1 MVETVKD
8 LLKNAPQSVKKG
20 NRRKESMEIKR
31 LHPECIS
38 CMTKIHLDKCPK
50 EMSEDKKVEYMQK
63 VLKVLAEAPERFGA
77 PVIVR
82 TINAIQD
89 EMFGI
94 KQNYAEIK
102 KYYNQLMM
110 GHEEQVNKKV
120 TQSKD
125 PIKAGIQYAMI
136 GNYIDFGARIN
147 VNEEQLTELLNDSDR
162 FAIDEK
168 QYSELTADLEKAQKL
183 VYLTDNCGE
192 VVMDKI
198 LIREIQKKY
207 PDLEITILVRG
218 EEVINDATMEDAA
231 QVGLT
236 DIAKVIP
243 NGTDIAGTWLEEL
256 SEEANAVL
264 ESADVIIS
272 KGQGNFETLRKCGM
286 NIYYIFLCKCDLFAN
301 TFRVPKLTGMLINEK
316 YC

>member
-1 MVETVKD
+1 
-8 LLKNAPQSVKKG
+8 
-20 NRRKESMEIKR
+20 MEIKR

-38 CMTKIHLDKCPK
+38 CMTKVHLDKCPK

-94 KQNYAEIK
+94 KQDYAELK
-102 KYYNQLMM
+102 KYYNQVMLR
-110 GHEEQVNKKV
+110 HEEQVSKKI
-120 TQSKD
+120 TQSAD
-125 PIKAGIQYAMI
+125 SIKSGIQYAMI

-162 FAIDEK
+162 FVIDEK
-168 QYSELTADLEKAQKL
+168 QYRELTEDLEKASRL

-192 VVMDKI
+192 IVMDKI

-207 PDLEITILVRG
+207 PNLEITVLVRG
-218 EEVINDATMEDAA
+218 AEVINDATMEDAV
-231 QVGLT
+231 QIGLT
-236 DIAKVIP
+236 DVAKVIS

-256 SEEANAVL
+256 SQEAKAVL

-272 KGQGNFETLRKCGM
+272 KGQGNFETLRKCGL

-301 TFRVPKLTGMLINEK
+301 TFQVPKLTGMLINEK
-316 YC
+316 YQKLK